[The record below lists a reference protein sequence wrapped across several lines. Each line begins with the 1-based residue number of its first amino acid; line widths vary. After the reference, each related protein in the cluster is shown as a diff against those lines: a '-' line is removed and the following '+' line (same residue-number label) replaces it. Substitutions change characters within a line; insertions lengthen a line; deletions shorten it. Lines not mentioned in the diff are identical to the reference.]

1 MFLPRSPSY
10 SIVRA
15 ICGGR
20 AYHAL
25 GCLPGAMRFGPVR
38 PVFVVGT
45 GRSGTTLLVKILKSH
60 RDLVPYPS
68 EANELWHPNLYPYDR
83 RTIDAPPILFDPA
96 EFTARSLAGWTPARE
111 RAIRRT
117 LDGFMLARG
126 RGRRLVL
133 KSAMVSFMVERL
145 TRVLPDVL
153 FVHIYRRGPSVVSS
167 FVKKEWPKYQG
178 LVDEAEMRL
187 HCARYWNSCLIELH
201 RANEALGLSARGQ
214 WFEFAYERLCAEPRQ
229 VLREMSDYAGI
240 DPDAYAFDLSNI
252 QSRNEKVGDV
262 ASDLSW
268 ASALEAMRAATVV
281 LRKKSI
287 QR

>member
-1 MFLPRSPSY
+1 MSRPRSPSC

-96 EFTARSLAGWTPARE
+96 EFTARSLAGE
-111 RAIRRT
+111 RAIRRV
-117 LDGFMLARG
+117 G
-126 RGRRLVL
+126 
-133 KSAMVSFMVERL
+133 
-145 TRVLPDVL
+145 
-153 FVHIYRRGPSVVSS
+153 
-167 FVKKEWPKYQG
+167 
-178 LVDEAEMRL
+178 RL
-187 HCARYWNSCLIELH
+187 H
-201 RANEALGLSARGQ
+201 
-214 WFEFAYERLCAEPRQ
+214 
-229 VLREMSDYAGI
+229 AGTW
-240 DPDAYAFDLSNI
+240 
-252 QSRNEKVGDV
+252 SR
-262 ASDLSW
+262 
-268 ASALEAMRAATVV
+268 
-281 LRKKSI
+281 
-287 QR
+287 

>member
-1 MFLPRSPSY
+1 M
-10 SIVRA
+10 
-15 ICGGR
+15 
-20 AYHAL
+20 
-25 GCLPGAMRFGPVR
+25 
-38 PVFVVGT
+38 
-45 GRSGTTLLVKILKSH
+45 
-60 RDLVPYPS
+60 
-68 EANELWHPNLYPYDR
+68 
-83 RTIDAPPILFDPA
+83 
-96 EFTARSLAGWTPARE
+96 
-111 RAIRRT
+111 
-117 LDGFMLARG
+117 
-126 RGRRLVL
+126 
-133 KSAMVSFMVERL
+133 
-145 TRVLPDVL
+145 
-153 FVHIYRRGPSVVSS
+153 SS

-214 WFEFAYERLCAEPRQ
+214 WFEFAYERLC
-229 VLREMSDYAGI
+229 EMSDYAGI